1 MAIISN
7 DLKLHVSFKIWW
19 KRALTLKLN
28 LFSVYGLIC
37 FFLSPR
43 CLLTVNFCQHESHQW
58 GKDPPQCDSHYH
70 LNPLLNPS
78 HYHKLTIREHFGF
91 SASTKP
97 LWRWSTS
104 DKVRPP
110 TIFNTWQLTSK
121 EIWQICPAWQK
132 ELGDDWSPPG
142 NSHTGLNPLCNF
154 LWHHFEHR
162 MKSNIL
168 KQRALA
174 RHPARL
180 MWLRLSV
187 KSRKPAP
194 NAIMHVYW
202 A

>member
-1 MAIISN
+1 MKACFYFDTEFIFC
-7 DLKLHVSFKIWW
+7 LWTALLFFVSSLGIYW
-19 KRALTLKLN
+19 
-28 LFSVYGLIC
+28 
-37 FFLSPR
+37 
-43 CLLTVNFCQHESHQW
+43 LLTSANMNHTNEGKTHLSATATIIWILKRTLRISHEN
-58 GKDPPQCDSHYH
+58 K
-70 LNPLLNPS
+70 
-78 HYHKLTIREHFGF
+78 YHKLTIREHFGF

-110 TIFNTWQLTSK
+110 IIFNTWQLTSK

-132 ELGDDWSPPG
+132 ELGDDCSPPG
-142 NSHTGLNPLCNF
+142 NSHTGLNPPCNF

-180 MWLRLSV
+180 MWLRLGV